1 MAQLI
6 CRDLCLGYNENILVR
21 DLNFTV
27 EEGNYLCIVGENGT
41 GKSTLM
47 RTILRLQ
54 KPLSGSITTSDG
66 IEQNQIGY
74 LPQQTEI
81 QRDFPASVWE
91 IVLSGFQAKP
101 DYFFWYS
108 SRQKKEAM
116 ANIERMGIKDL
127 VNKCYRNLSGGQQQ
141 RVLLA
146 RALCATKKML
156 LLDEPVTGLDPIATN
171 EMYSLIDSLNKSG
184 ISIIMISHD
193 IDFALEHASH
203 ILHIGKHVFFG
214 SKEQYC
220 NSEIGRMYMNLEE
233 TK

>member
-6 CRDLCLGYNENILVR
+6 CRDLCLGYDGNILLNN
-21 DLNFTV
+21 LNFSV
-27 EEGNYLCIVGENGT
+27 NAGDYLCIVGENGT
-41 GKSTLM
+41 GKTTLM
-47 RTILRLQ
+47 KTILHLQ
-54 KPLSGSITTSDG
+54 KPLSGEIKTSDG
-66 IEQNQIGY
+66 VLASQIGY
-74 LPQQTEI
+74 LPQQTAI
-81 QRDFPASVWE
+81 QRDFPASVKE

-116 ANIERMGIKDL
+116 ANIERMGITQLAD
-127 VNKCYRNLSGGQQQ
+127 KCYRNLSGGQQQ

-171 EMYSLIDSLNKSG
+171 EMYALIDSLNKSG

-193 IDFALEHASH
+193 INFAVEHASH

-214 SKEQYC
+214 TKDEYC
-220 NSEIGRMYMNLEE
+220 SSEIGKMYLNLEAAQ
-233 TK
+233 